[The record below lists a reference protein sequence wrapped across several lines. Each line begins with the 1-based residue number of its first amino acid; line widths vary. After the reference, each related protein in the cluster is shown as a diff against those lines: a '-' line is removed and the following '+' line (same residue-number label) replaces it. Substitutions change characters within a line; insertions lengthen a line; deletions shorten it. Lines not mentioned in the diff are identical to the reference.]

1 MLYIYRFPDWLVC
14 IHNGQDKP
22 YSDIFGKAEVRFLFL
37 RCKMSGTNSKMS
49 VWELMLLTA
58 VNMIG
63 AGIILLPASLA
74 EVGGISVLSWGITTF
89 CSTCLAYAFAK
100 CGMYSTRPGGMSGY
114 AEYIFGTAGNF
125 LCCYVYTVSILV
137 SNVAIALS
145 AVGYGATCLDIS
157 LGAVPTCLYT
167 IAVIWLTTVPNF
179 SGAGIT
185 GRIGGITIFGVLIP
199 VFIIAT
205 AGWFFFSP
213 SLYIANWN
221 VQHLPFSQGIQQSV
235 VMTLWAFLGL
245 ESACVNADAVE
256 NPERNVPIA
265 VLGGTLGSAI
275 IYILS
280 TNVIFGMLP
289 AAYVAQSN
297 APFGLVFAYMFGP
310 VAGKVVMA
318 LMCIA
323 CLGSLLG
330 WQFTGGNIYRAAA
343 AKGFYPSLLA
353 RVNRFGAPVTGMV
366 IAGIIQTGLSL
377 MTISPSLNEQFEA
390 LTNLAVITNVIP
402 YFFCM
407 AAMEFIMIK
416 AGHGRRE
423 ELRLPM
429 IASFMGSLYTLY
441 ACYAAGADAM
451 MAAALVF
458 FFGLTLYGFLAP
470 SFEK

>member
-1 MLYIYRFPDWLVC
+1 M
-14 IHNGQDKP
+14 
-22 YSDIFGKAEVRFLFL
+22 
-37 RCKMSGTNSKMS
+37 
-49 VWELMLLTA
+49 
-58 VNMIG
+58 
-63 AGIILLPASLA
+63 
-74 EVGGISVLSWGITTF
+74 
-89 CSTCLAYAFAK
+89 
-100 CGMYSTRPGGMSGY
+100 
-114 AEYIFGTAGNF
+114 
-125 LCCYVYTVSILV
+125 
-137 SNVAIALS
+137 
-145 AVGYGATCLDIS
+145 
-157 LGAVPTCLYT
+157 
-167 IAVIWLTTVPNF
+167 
-179 SGAGIT
+179 
-185 GRIGGITIFGVLIP
+185 
-199 VFIIAT
+199 
-205 AGWFFFSP
+205 
-213 SLYIANWN
+213 
-221 VQHLPFSQGIQQSV
+221 
-235 VMTLWAFLGL
+235 
-245 ESACVNADAVE
+245 
-256 NPERNVPIA
+256 PIA

-343 AKGFYPSLLA
+343 AKGVYPSLLA

-377 MTISPSLNEQFEA
+377 MTISPSLNEQFEV

-458 FFGLTLYGFLAP
+458 FFGLYGFLAP
-470 SFEK
+470 LFEK

>member
-1 MLYIYRFPDWLVC
+1 
-14 IHNGQDKP
+14 
-22 YSDIFGKAEVRFLFL
+22 
-37 RCKMSGTNSKMS
+37 MSGTNSKMS

-205 AGWFFFSP
+205 AGWLFFSP

-265 VLGGTLGSAI
+265 VLGGMLGSAI
-275 IYILS
+275 IYILFM
-280 TNVIFGMLP
+280 NVIFGMLP

-343 AKGFYPSLLA
+343 AKGVLSIS
-353 RVNRFGAPVTGMV
+353 FGQG
-366 IAGIIQTGLSL
+366 
-377 MTISPSLNEQFEA
+377 
-390 LTNLAVITNVIP
+390 
-402 YFFCM
+402 
-407 AAMEFIMIK
+407 
-416 AGHGRRE
+416 
-423 ELRLPM
+423 
-429 IASFMGSLYTLY
+429 
-441 ACYAAGADAM
+441 
-451 MAAALVF
+451 
-458 FFGLTLYGFLAP
+458 
-470 SFEK
+470 

>member
-22 YSDIFGKAEVRFLFL
+22 YSDISGKAEVRFLFL

-114 AEYIFGTAGNF
+114 AEYIFGTAGKF

-205 AGWFFFSP
+205 AGWLFFSP

-377 MTISPSLNEQFEA
+377 MTISPSLNEQFEV

-470 SFEK
+470 LFEK

>member
-1 MLYIYRFPDWLVC
+1 
-14 IHNGQDKP
+14 
-22 YSDIFGKAEVRFLFL
+22 
-37 RCKMSGTNSKMS
+37 
-49 VWELMLLTA
+49 
-58 VNMIG
+58 
-63 AGIILLPASLA
+63 
-74 EVGGISVLSWGITTF
+74 
-89 CSTCLAYAFAK
+89 
-100 CGMYSTRPGGMSGY
+100 MSGY

-289 AAYVAQSN
+289 AADVAQSN

-377 MTISPSLNEQFEA
+377 MTISLSLNEQFEA

-423 ELRLPM
+423 ELHLPM

>member
-1 MLYIYRFPDWLVC
+1 M
-14 IHNGQDKP
+14 N
-22 YSDIFGKAEVRFLFL
+22 STE
-37 RCKMSGTNSKMS
+37 SKMS

-74 EVGGISVLSWGITTF
+74 QVGGISIFSWIITTF
-89 CSTCLAYAFAK
+89 CATCLAYAFAK
-100 CGMYSTRPGGMSGY
+100 CGMYSRKPGGMGGY
-114 AEYIFGTAGNF
+114 AEYAFGTAGNF
-125 LCCYVYTVSILV
+125 LCCYTYTVSILV

-167 IAVIWLTTVPNF
+167 IGVIWLTTVPNF
-179 SGAGIT
+179 RGAGIT
-185 GRIGGITIFGVLIP
+185 GRIGGITILGVLIP

-213 SLYIANWN
+213 SIFVMNWN
-221 VQHLPFSQGIQQSV
+221 VQNLPFSQGILQSV

-265 VLGGTLGSAI
+265 VLGGTLGSAV

-289 AAYVAQSN
+289 ASQVAASN
-297 APFGLVFAYMFGP
+297 APFGLAFAYMFGP
-310 VAGKVVMA
+310 LAGKVVMA

-330 WQFTGGNIYRAAA
+330 WQFTGGNLYRAAA
-343 AKGFYPSLLA
+343 LKGFYPAVFCVSK
-353 RVNRFGAPVTGMV
+353 PV
-366 IAGIIQTGLSL
+366 
-377 MTISPSLNEQFEA
+377 
-390 LTNLAVITNVIP
+390 
-402 YFFCM
+402 
-407 AAMEFIMIK
+407 
-416 AGHGRRE
+416 
-423 ELRLPM
+423 
-429 IASFMGSLYTLY
+429 
-441 ACYAAGADAM
+441 
-451 MAAALVF
+451 
-458 FFGLTLYGFLAP
+458 
-470 SFEK
+470 